1 MSPFQ
6 RRFSLLLLL
15 GSSALFPRS
24 AGAAAP
30 PGGYIDYCKTQAAD
44 DTLWVPLQFNTAATV
59 LSSESGAY
67 AYGDRACKYYIADVK
82 MATYS
87 HSYNYDGEW
96 IATPMLYDAGPYD
109 LPSSSHFG
117 GAIPTVQEDC
127 ERLTVQTRVYTKLNG
142 ETAFTLQGTLSQVG
156 IWSSGVCNLVTQSSS
171 GAFPPS
177 MEPSASGWDTYR
189 VAVRAKL
196 RSTYQEVGVTFSEPP
211 PR

>member
-1 MSPFQ
+1 M
-6 RRFSLLLLL
+6 RLLRHHFSLLVALAT
-15 GSSALFPRS
+15 GTLFPLPAS
-24 AGAAAP
+24 AAAP

-44 DTLWVPLQFNTAATV
+44 DILWVPLQFNTDATI

-87 HSYNYDGEW
+87 HSSYYYGEW
-96 IATPMLYDAGPYD
+96 HAEPMHYHAGPYD

-117 GAIPTVQEDC
+117 GTIPTVQEDC

-142 ETAFTLQGTLSQVG
+142 ETSFTLQGTRSQIG
-156 IWSSGVCNLVTQSSS
+156 LWSSGVCTLGLQSST
-171 GAFPPS
+171 GELPIT
-177 MEPSASGWDTYR
+177 MNPSASGWDTYR

-211 PR
+211 PE